1 MVAITS
7 INSAT
12 PSIQASLG
20 RARLAQ
26 ARREAEQAE
35 ANAKDLRAQ
44 ADQAEKDAT
53 ESKDKV
59 RRVSSAQS
67 REGTTYAAPAS
78 GTPRTTAESVRAQS
92 SSTTEQNNRSNDN
105 TKRTPSAN
113 PNPLGIYTSAATTAG
128 TQGSKAP
135 GLIVSVRA

>member
-7 INSAT
+7 LNSAT
-12 PSIQASLG
+12 PSVQAALG

-44 ADQAEKDAT
+44 AEQAEQEVT

-59 RRVSSAQS
+59 RRVSSSLS
-67 REGTTYAAPAS
+67 REAGTYAAPSTRKTVGEAVRVQGGDTDQQNRPDGNAKTKP
-78 GTPRTTAESVRAQS
+78 GT
-92 SSTTEQNNRSNDN
+92 
-105 TKRTPSAN
+105 
-113 PNPLGIYTSAATTAG
+113 NPLGIYTSTATTAG
-128 TQGSKAP
+128 GQGSKVP
-135 GLIVSVRA
+135 GQIVNVSA

>member
-12 PSIQASLG
+12 PSIQAALG

-35 ANAKDLRAQ
+35 ANARDLRAQ
-44 ADQAEKDAT
+44 ADQAEQESTERQNNVRRVASSQAREDATYTAPTPIARKAIGEAVRVQSDAT
-53 ESKDKV
+53 EQQD
-59 RRVSSAQS
+59 
-67 REGTTYAAPAS
+67 
-78 GTPRTTAESVRAQS
+78 
-92 SSTTEQNNRSNDN
+92 RSDDN
-105 TKRTPSAN
+105 TKRTPSASL
-113 PNPLGIYTSAATTAG
+113 NPLGIYTSAATTTG

>member
-12 PSIQASLG
+12 PSIQAALG

-44 ADQAEKDAT
+44 ADQAEQEAAK
-53 ESKDKV
+53 SKDKV
-59 RRVSSAQS
+59 REVSSSQS
-67 REGTTYAAPAS
+67 RESTTYAAPTS
-78 GTPRTTAESVRAQS
+78 GTSQTVGEAVRVQS
-92 SSTTEQNNRSNDN
+92 SATEQKNRSNDN
-105 TKRTPSAN
+105 TKRTPGT
-113 PNPLGIYTSAATTAG
+113 NPLGIYISAATTAG
-128 TQGSKAP
+128 PQSGKTTGR
-135 GLIVSVRA
+135 IVNVSA

>member
-35 ANAKDLRAQ
+35 AEAKDLRAQ
-44 ADQAEKDAT
+44 ADQAEQEAA
-53 ESKDKV
+53 ESKDRV
-59 RRVSSAQS
+59 RGLASAQS
-67 REGTTYAAPAS
+67 REGATYAPPAS
-78 GTPRTTAESVRAQS
+78 STRRTVGEVVRVQGDA
-92 SSTTEQNNRSNDN
+92 TEQANRPDDSA
-105 TKRTPSAN
+105 KRTPSAN
-113 PNPLGIYTSAATTAG
+113 PTPNPLGIYTSAASTAG
-128 TQGSKAP
+128 TPGKAT
-135 GLIVSVRA
+135 GRIVNVSA

>member
-12 PSIQASLG
+12 PSVQASLG

-44 ADQAEKDAT
+44 ADQAEQEST
-53 ESKDKV
+53 ERQNNV

-67 REGTTYAAPAS
+67 REGVTYAAPAS
-78 GTPRTTAESVRAQS
+78 STRKAVGEAVRVQS
-92 SSTTEQNNRSNDN
+92 DATEQANRSDDN
-105 TKRTPSAN
+105 AKPAPAT
-113 PNPLGIYTSAATTAG
+113 NPLGIYTSTANTAG
-128 TQGSKAP
+128 AQGGKAT
-135 GLIVSVRA
+135 GRIVNVSA